1 MEERPRVKKSTK
13 AMISYMTLALTMPL
27 TGFAVNADTTT
38 TAAAQKTTATTEQT
52 ATDSDAV
59 MEVGRVYTSETE
71 QKGIDA
77 TTIAAPETTAPAVS
91 VTTTAAPEETTT
103 TAEPT
108 TSDVPTVTVQST
120 TNVPGAADWLDAA
133 QGEWYNTKGE
143 LTMVITPNA
152 INNCP
157 ITALTDATYDYPRT
171 GTFTVTEATGP
182 KTIKLDLLGHKSH
195 QYLIINDRTPLRR
208 SIHGDHYETVG
219 SLYLGM
225 TKDDVLAA
233 YGQPAA
239 VMPDQGTQRWS
250 YTDHHV
256 DVLIQGNLVMAVRLY
271 KDSDLKFAQSGLGA
285 ADTPEAYAQAY
296 GLTEVPT
303 VPTEAGVVSKT
314 YQLPQGERLHFA
326 QDYVE
331 LSVF

>member
-13 AMISYMTLALTMPL
+13 AMIAYMTLALTMPL
-27 TGFAVNADTTT
+27 TGFAANADTTT

-77 TTIAAPETTAPAVS
+77 TTIAAPE
-91 VTTTAAPEETTT
+91 ETTT

-108 TSDVPTVTVQST
+108 TSDVLTVTVQST

-239 VMPDQGTQRWS
+239 VTPDQGTQRWS

-271 KDSDLKFAQSGLGA
+271 KDSDLKFAQFGLGA

-303 VPTEAGVVSKT
+303 VPTEAGVVSKA

>member
-13 AMISYMTLALTMPL
+13 AMIAYMTLALTMPL
-27 TGFAVNADTTT
+27 TGFAANADTTT

-77 TTIAAPETTAPAVS
+77 TTIAAPE
-91 VTTTAAPEETTT
+91 ETTT

-108 TSDVPTVTVQST
+108 TSDVLTVTVQST

-239 VMPDQGTQRWS
+239 VTPDQGTQRWS

-271 KDSDLKFAQSGLGA
+271 KDSDLKLAQFGLGA

-303 VPTEAGVVSKT
+303 VPTEAGVVSKA